1 VQKTTSK
8 TLKIMQKTTMT
19 AHFAQKVC
27 KIAFFTSN
35 LFNFKAIVRYKNPN
49 SLIRLSLKSPI
60 KQKGV

>member
-1 VQKTTSK
+1 
-8 TLKIMQKTTMT
+8 MQKTTMT